1 MSAQI
6 VYSPRSVGMLPP
18 TTEKGKRHE
27 IPKVR
32 KIECSQISSEIRSLI
47 LLSLCTPPPTPED
60 LRREYFLLECD

>member
-6 VYSPRSVGMLPP
+6 VDLPRSVGMLPVA
-18 TTEKGKRHE
+18 TEKVERHY

-32 KIECSQISSEIRSLI
+32 KIECSHISSEIRSLI
-47 LLSLCTPPPTPED
+47 LLSMCTPPPTLED